1 MYIKWDMTGIVIG
14 EISEKGDV
22 SLKFCL
28 QHYYGKFQEGI
39 FRKHPKAI
47 LDGSESAG
55 AVKVNWWGSSNWS
68 SSQIFL
74 EELTGHYYISIRLY
88 IHRYI
93 YIYLDTYI
101 YIYIYIWLQIR
112 GKMSGPAHRAWSFL
126 DSQHLQ
132 HAYYLYG
139 VWIQRLG
146 VLKKSCVRWKS
157 KKSARPLH
165 PIKGSLRLEFK
176 IIID

>member
-22 SLKFCL
+22 SLKFCI
-28 QHYYGKFQEGI
+28 QHYDGNFQAGI
-39 FRKHPKAI
+39 FRTHPTAI

-101 YIYIYIWLQIR
+101 YIYT
-112 GKMSGPAHRAWSFL
+112 
-126 DSQHLQ
+126 
-132 HAYYLYG
+132 YG
-139 VWIQRLG
+139 CRLG
-146 VLKKSCVRWKS
+146 AKCQ
-157 KKSARPLH
+157 ARPTALGH
-165 PIKGSLRLEFK
+165 FLTPNISNMHIISTVYESSGLVSSRNLASGERARRAQGRCTQLR
-176 IIID
+176 DHWGWNSR